1 MGKPE
6 FTANRVRIDKRMQSV
21 TRAGQVR
28 INDGRVE
35 LLTSFGSEI
44 DSAPVQ
50 AVRANKPWFAGDDSA
65 SAEVN
70 GTRYRLTMDSDDT
83 GDRQARPTARRFI
96 EAVRRAAGRCSF

>member
-1 MGKPE
+1 MAESE
-6 FTANRVRIDKRMQSV
+6 FTASRVRIDKWLQSV

-35 LLTSFGSEI
+35 LLTSYGSEI

-50 AVRANKPWFAGDDSA
+50 AVRAGRSWFSGDDSA

-70 GTRYRLTMDSDDT
+70 GTRYRLTMNDDDSDKP
-83 GDRQARPTARRFI
+83 APTASRFI
-96 EAVRRAAGRCSF
+96 EAVRRASGRRS